1 VVFAE
6 KPPPRELWMLM
17 RPDVARLARVRAV
30 ADHLVQVFEETSS
43 GSEDA

>member
-1 VVFAE
+1 VFAE